1 MCICGTVARAAE
13 LRVVSTTSMAAG
25 DAAKRPPSGS
35 SLDRVLALIEVM
47 VAFVLVHV
55 TFRAIKHFTVVGQW
69 NPGRNFTPGV
79 VMIAFTI
86 TALLLCGRRFEVY
99 GLSVKRWSEH
109 LSLGLVCS
117 VLILAVAAFAL
128 ALTRFHFDAS
138 KPPAPH
144 ASQFWRIIGLTVIA
158 VPGFLA
164 VLVVLW
170 TRARSIRRMPALA
183 TVPAMFVLLAVP
195 VIVMKWHHQPAAL
208 LTVLWL
214 FLGAGFGEEIFYRG
228 YIQSRVDEAFGLP
241 FRVPGCELGLGLLV
255 SSLLFGLVHALD
267 TVDYFAGHFEFGWG
281 YGVQNFFEG
290 LFFRCVRA
298 KTGSVLPGAVMHGFG
313 DAFARI
319 SNLLR

>member
-1 MCICGTVARAAE
+1 MATADPAE
-13 LRVVSTTSMAAG
+13 
-25 DAAKRPPSGS
+25 RPPSRS
-35 SLDRVLALIEVM
+35 SLDRVLALLEVT
-47 VAFVLVHV
+47 VAFVVVHV
-55 TFRAIKHFTVVGQW
+55 TFRAIKHFTVVGHW

-86 TALLLCGRRFEVY
+86 TVLLLCGRSFEVY
-99 GLSVKRWSEH
+99 GLGVKRWSDH

-117 VLILAVAAFAL
+117 VLILAIAALAL

-138 KPPAPH
+138 KPPDPH
-144 ASQFWRIIGLTVIA
+144 ASQFSRIIGLAVIA
-158 VPGFLA
+158 VPAFLA
-164 VLVVLW
+164 VLVVVW
-170 TRARSIRRMPALA
+170 TRGRSIRQMPALA
-183 TVPAMFVLLAVP
+183 TVLAMLVLLAVP
-195 VIVMKWHHQPAAL
+195 AIVMKWHHHPSAL

-241 FRVPGCELGLGLLV
+241 FRVLGCELGLGLLV
-255 SSLLFGLVHALD
+255 SSVLFGFVHALD
-267 TVDYFAGHFEFGWG
+267 TVDYFAGHFDFGWG

-319 SNLLR
+319 SNFLR